1 MDEVE
6 AALDAVGSRLKEVR
20 ARRKLTL
27 SDVAERTGFSIST
40 LSRLESGNRKPSLDL
55 LLPLAKIYRVPLDDL
70 VGAPAS
76 GDPRIHPKPIRRHG
90 SIFIPLTRH
99 ADGVQAFKMILPGT
113 KQGDRIQQQP
123 PHEGYEWVYV
133 LVGTLNLKLGD
144 VLTTLDAGEA
154 AEFDTRTPHG
164 MAGAGGKPVELLGL
178 FSPRGEQIHI
188 RDA

>member
-1 MDEVE
+1 MDEVAE
-6 AALDAVGSRLKEVR
+6 ALEAVGPRLKEIR
-20 ARRKLTL
+20 ARRKLKL
-27 SDVAERTGFSIST
+27 SDVAERTGFSTST

-55 LLPLAKIYRVPLDDL
+55 LLPLAKIYQVPLDDL

-99 ADGVQAFKMILPGT
+99 ADGVQAFKMILPGAE
-113 KQGDRIQQQP
+113 KDVRIPQRT
-123 PHEGYEWVYV
+123 HEGYEWVYI
-133 LVGTLNLKLGD
+133 LAGALHLRLGQQI
-144 VLTTLDAGEA
+144 TTLKVGEA

-164 MAGAGGKPVELLGL
+164 FVSANDKPVELLGL